1 MLPFGLN
8 PGGLA
13 AGLLVLAIFGLP
25 PLFRWA
31 RMRLRRRSVPP
42 FVPGPPLSADTIER
56 LRQWRESEIRACAAA
71 DIADAPPASPL
82 SSRLGGQPWMADGE
96 DWPLS
101 RSGRPMIFVAQINFA
116 ETPPLPDYP
125 GAGLLQVFIADD
137 DQWGMNYDNQ
147 LEGDIRT
154 IWRPEPVSG
163 GARPHPEW
171 ERDMSPFHGLEPE
184 LKGRAITFRTG
195 HMAPCIMDARVDH
208 MVPDWWRAE
217 NSGEIETL
225 LEQQTPDEPGP
236 VYVGGHPRFTQ
247 QDVRDDA
254 ALADFDRVLLQ
265 VGYVPDVIMWGDV
278 GEATW
283 LIRRED
289 LLKRDFS
296 RVLFS
301 WDCH

>member
-1 MLPFGLN
+1 MMPFSLN
-8 PGGLA
+8 PGGFA
-13 AGLLVLAIFGLP
+13 AALLVLAIFGGP
-25 PLFRWA
+25 PLFRWTKE
-31 RMRLRRRSVPP
+31 RFRRRKSAP
-42 FVPGPPLSADTIER
+42 FVPGPPLPAETIER
-56 LRQWRESEIRACAAA
+56 LRQWRESEVRACAAA
-71 DIADAPPASPL
+71 ELADAPPASPL

-101 RSGRPMIFVAQINFA
+101 RTGRPMIFIAQVNFS
-116 ETPPLPDYP
+116 ETPPLADYP
-125 GAGLLQVFIADD
+125 DSGLLQVFVADD
-137 DQWGMNYDNQ
+137 DMWGMKYDARG
-147 LEGDIRT
+147 EGDIRI
-154 IWRPEPVSG
+154 IWRPDPRGG
-163 GARPHPEW
+163 GARPHPDW
-171 ERDMSPFHGLEPE
+171 ERDLSPFHSLEPE
-184 LKGRAITFRTG
+184 LKGRAMTFRPG
-195 HMAPCIMDARVDH
+195 HMAPSIMDARVDH

-217 NSGEIETL
+217 NSGEIEAL
-225 LEQQTPDEPGP
+225 LDLPAPDEPGP

-247 QDVRDDA
+247 ADVRHDQT
-254 ALADFDRVLLQ
+254 LADHDRVLLQ